1 MEQQVFALT
10 QKGSAELLAA
20 DTSLSA
26 AELELLVLIDGRS
39 SVAQIIPA
47 ASSLAPEAVVAALQK
62 LAASGYIASAADI
75 TIDAIDSGDF
85 FTKALAAPTAGGA
98 SPQAASESD
107 AGVSSLKRNGYY
119 VRIAR
124 RAATPRALAA
134 GEKIHVVVVE
144 DDA

>member
-10 QKGSAELLAA
+10 QKGAAEVRAA
-20 DTSLSA
+20 DTALAA

-47 ASSLAPEAVVAALQK
+47 ASSLTPEAVVAALQK

-107 AGVSSLKRNGYY
+107 AGVPALQRTGYH
-119 VRIAR
+119 VRIGR
-124 RAATPRALAA
+124 
-134 GEKIHVVVVE
+134 
-144 DDA
+144 

>member
-1 MEQQVFALT
+1 MDQQVFALT

-47 ASSLAPEAVVAALQK
+47 ASSLTPEAVVAALQK

-98 SPQAASESD
+98 S
-107 AGVSSLKRNGYY
+107 L
-119 VRIAR
+119 VRGE
-124 RAATPRALAA
+124 LA
-134 GEKIHVVVVE
+134 
-144 DDA
+144 